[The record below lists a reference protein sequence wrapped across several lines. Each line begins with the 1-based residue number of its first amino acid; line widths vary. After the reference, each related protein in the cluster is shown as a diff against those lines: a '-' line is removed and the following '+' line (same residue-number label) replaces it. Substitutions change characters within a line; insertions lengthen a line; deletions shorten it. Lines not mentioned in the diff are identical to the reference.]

1 MGVELTA
8 ECKQLM
14 VVQQDRLGRSLDR
27 LSTELYSKDAHFV
40 LELIQV
46 PVKRLSPEPFDALPV
61 RTHSMVD
68 KHYSAQP

>member
-8 ECKQLM
+8 ECRTLM
-14 VVQQDRLGRSLDR
+14 AVQQDRLGRSLDR

-46 PVKRLSPEPFDALPV
+46 PSTPITAENC
-61 RTHSMVD
+61 
-68 KHYSAQP
+68 